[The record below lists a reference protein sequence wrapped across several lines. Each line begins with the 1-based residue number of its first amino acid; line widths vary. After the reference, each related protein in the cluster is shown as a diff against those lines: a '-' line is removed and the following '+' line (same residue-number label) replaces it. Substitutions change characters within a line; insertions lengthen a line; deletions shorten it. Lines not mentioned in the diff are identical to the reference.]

1 MKKCVSYLSL
11 RNSITINLVALNN
24 TRLSSHSFWGSGIQ
38 AQLSWVPARLQSRCH
53 PGLRP
58 HQRLDWERVCPQALV
73 LVCTI
78 LFFAGCLTESL
89 HFSLAG
95 GRKLLSLQQ
104 GSESP
109 GKTDLTILYNKI
121 TYKESHTSC
130 CCDCILLVR
139 IQSLVP
145 CTLLSGEGRGGVN
158 T

>member
-1 MKKCVSYLSL
+1 MKKCISYLSL
-11 RNSITINLVALNN
+11 HNSITINLVALNN

-38 AQLSWVPARLQSRCH
+38 AQLSWVPARLQPRCH
-53 PGLRP
+53 PGLSPR
-58 HQRLDWERVCPQALV
+58 QRLDWERVCPQALV

-78 LFFAGCLTESL
+78 RFFAGCLTEGL

-95 GRKLLSLQQ
+95 GRKLLSPQQ

-130 CCDCILLVR
+130 GRGCILLVR
-139 IQSLVP
+139 IKSPVP
-145 CTLLSGEGRGGVN
+145 RTLPSGEGREGVK